1 MRCLRRRPRS
11 DRLKKAM
18 ETALLAFLGFGA
30 AVFTLGAWM
39 YASLSQDRSR

>member
-1 MRCLRRRPRS
+1 MPAAQASLGS
-11 DRLKKAM
+11 VKKKAM